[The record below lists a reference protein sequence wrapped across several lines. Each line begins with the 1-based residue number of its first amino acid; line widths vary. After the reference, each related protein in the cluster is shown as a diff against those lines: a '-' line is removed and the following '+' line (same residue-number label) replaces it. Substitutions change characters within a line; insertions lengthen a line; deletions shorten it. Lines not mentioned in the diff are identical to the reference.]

1 MAWQATGPQQPPTP
15 TFGVLL
21 GADGVTGRRSGIG
34 RMTLEIARRLR
45 DPSMLGPTLRNP
57 ARLADIALLIGD
69 SVASADLLD
78 HVTEAQDAPPS
89 PACTALAHARAMASR
104 CPSVVALHAWRL
116 RRRLDHAARDM
127 AQRIGG
133 GVVYH
138 EFNLIARPFDGATV
152 VTVHDLSWRVDPALH
167 PPERVS
173 WIERRL
179 PATLRQ
185 ATRFVSVSEFTARTM
200 VTELGIDRAR
210 IDVVPPGVSP
220 MFRPI
225 AADDAAPVLA
235 RHHLADRAYILAVS
249 TLEPRKNFDRLLAA
263 HARLPASLRAR
274 TPLVIAGGRGWG
286 SSLDND
292 AAAQAQRDGSLRL
305 LGHVP
310 DADLVALYARAA
322 VVAYPSL
329 YEGFGLPVLEAM
341 ACAAPVVTSGTTA
354 LRDTAGDAALLV
366 DPLDTDAIAAALHR
380 VLGRHP
386 TGRHVAQPR
395 TNPRRTVHLGPNGR
409 WNDRKLANRAGG
421 IAAAPGQSRG

>member
-1 MAWQATGPQQPPTP
+1 MARQAVPRQEGATP

-21 GADGVTGRRSGIG
+21 GADGMTGRRSGIG
-34 RMTLEIARRLR
+34 RMTLEIARTLR
-45 DPSMLGPTLRNP
+45 DASLQGLSLQSPSLCNP
-57 ARLADIALLIGD
+57 ARLADIALLIGEK
-69 SVASADLLD
+69 VAPADLLGSI
-78 HVTEAQDAPPS
+78 TEAPDAAPS
-89 PACTALAHARAMASR
+89 TVLTQIRAIARR
-104 CPSVVALHAWRL
+104 CPSVVTLHTWRL
-116 RRRLDHAARDM
+116 RHRLNHAARVM
-127 AQRIGG
+127 ARRIGG

-138 EFNLIARPFDGATV
+138 ETNLIARPFDGTTI
-152 VTVHDLSWRVDPALH
+152 VTVHDLSWRANPALH
-167 PPERVS
+167 PPERVN

-210 IDVVPPGVSP
+210 IDVVPPGVSA
-220 MFRPI
+220 MFRPMQ
-225 AADDAAPVLA
+225 ADDAAPVLA
-235 RHHLADRAYILAVS
+235 RHRLADQAYILAVS

-263 HARLPASLRAR
+263 HARLPATLRAR

-286 SSLDND
+286 STLDD
-292 AAAQAQRDGSLRL
+292 DDAAQAQRDGALRL

-354 LRDTAGDAALLV
+354 LCDTAGDAALLV
-366 DPLDTDAIAAALHR
+366 DPLDTDAIAAALRR
-380 VLGRHP
+380 VLEDFDLAALLRTCGPAHAARFTWDQMA
-386 TGRHVAQPR
+386 TGMIESWR
-395 TNPRRTVHLGPNGR
+395 TA
-409 WNDRKLANRAGG
+409 LAA
-421 IAAAPGQSRG
+421 